1 MMDFAWKYRKPIDA
15 ITADK
20 KLKLWRYELE
30 NEDWLIIQDLLAILQ
45 VSLFRFHSQSSTI
58 LNAVFF

>member
-1 MMDFAWKYRKPIDA
+1 MMDFAWKYRKPIDE

-20 KLKLWRYELE
+20 KLKLRRYELD
-30 NEDWLIIQDLLAILQ
+30 NEDWLIIQDLLALLH
-45 VSLFRFHSQSSTI
+45 VSLFRCGSCTM